1 VVTAFADAA
10 NPSAST
16 ANNRTAASFFMDFLL
31 GKSKWFFADRWDAIG
46 EGKQAKLAK

>member
-1 VVTAFADAA
+1 VAAFTDAA

-31 GKSKWFFADRWDAIG
+31 GKSNWFSPTDGNAIG
-46 EGKQAKLAK
+46 EGTQAKLAK